1 MKKKTVS
8 NSLNKEKTAMGVSR
22 RDAIKFL
29 AGAGAAVSI
38 VPSHV
43 LGGGTVTA
51 PSDKINMALDRRRKP
66 GPCGY
71 RRGGPTR

>member
-1 MKKKTVS
+1 MKKKTVP

-51 PSDKINMALDRRRKP
+51 PSDKINMALIGAGKP